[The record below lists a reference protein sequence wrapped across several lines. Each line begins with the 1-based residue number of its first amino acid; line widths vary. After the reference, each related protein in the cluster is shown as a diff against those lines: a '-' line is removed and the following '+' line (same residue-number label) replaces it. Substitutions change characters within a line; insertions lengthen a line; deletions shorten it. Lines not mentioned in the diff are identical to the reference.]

1 MDGDMSSRRQLHL
14 NLNFMNA
21 GSYSSAWRWP
31 ESLPTDFIDL
41 DFFVR
46 HAQIAE
52 RGTFDAIFL
61 ADNPALP
68 DRPDLRPFQALEPTI
83 VLATI
88 AAATSHIGLIAT
100 LSTTYNEPYNV
111 ARRFASLD
119 HASSGRAGWNIVTT
133 ADADT
138 AENFGA
144 ANAVP
149 HGERYAR
156 AGEFADIVTG
166 LWDSW
171 DEEALVGDQAG
182 GRFADPAGIH
192 RLDHKGRYFS
202 VRGALNVPRSPQGR
216 PIIVQAGG
224 SEDGQN
230 LAARHADLVFSVAH
244 TLAEAQEFAGGLRH
258 KLKRAGRPPEA
269 IAICPGLVT
278 ILGGTEEEARRREQE
293 LWESVPIE
301 YGIARLARTLNVDPS
316 RLKPDEP
323 LPSDIPFPEN
333 ASQTFFKGALRLA
346 ARDRL
351 TARDL
356 VKALGG
362 GGTQHRLAVGTPEQV
377 ADGIEEWF
385 RSGAV
390 DGFNIMPD
398 VVASGLPAFVEEV
411 VPLLRRRGIFRSE
424 YDGRT
429 LRRHLGLPP
438 PVSRYAR
445 APAGAA
451 LA

>member
-1 MDGDMSSRRQLHL
+1 MSNQRQLHL
-14 NLNFMNA
+14 NLNFINA

-31 ESLPTDFIDL
+31 ESRPGDFVDVN
-41 DFFVR
+41 FFVR
-46 HAQIAE
+46 HAQLAE

-83 VLATI
+83 TLATI
-88 AAATSHIGLIAT
+88 AGATTHIGLIAT

-119 HASSGRAGWNIVTT
+119 HASGGRAGWNIVTT

-138 AENFGA
+138 AENFGLTS
-144 ANAVP
+144 VIP

-171 DEEALVGDQAG
+171 EDEALIGDQAA
-182 GRFADPAGIH
+182 GRFIDPSRIH
-192 RLDHKGRYFS
+192 RLDHRGRYFS
-202 VRGALNVPRSPQGR
+202 VGGALNLPRSPQGR
-216 PIIVQAGG
+216 PIVVQAGG
-224 SEDGQN
+224 SDDGQE

-244 TLAEAQEFAGGLRH
+244 SLKEAQDFSASLRG
-258 KLKRAGRPPEA
+258 KLKRVGRPPDA

-278 ILGGTEEEARRREQE
+278 ILGGTEAEAKRREQE
-293 LWESVPIE
+293 LWDGVPIE
-301 YGIARLARTLNVDPS
+301 YGVARLARTLNVDPS

-323 LPSDIPFPEN
+323 LPEDIPFPRDH
-333 ASQTFFKGALRLA
+333 SQTFFKGAVRLA
-346 ARDRL
+346 ERGSL
-351 TARDL
+351 TVRDL
-356 VKALGG
+356 VKTLGG
-362 GGTQHRLAVGTPEQV
+362 GGTQHRLVVGTPEQV
-377 ADGIEEWF
+377 ADGIEQWF

-398 VVASGLPAFVEEV
+398 IIASGLQAFVDEV
-411 VPLLRRRGIFRSE
+411 VPLLRRRGIFRTE
-424 YDGRT
+424 YTGNT
-429 LRRHLGLPP
+429 LRHHLGLPH
-438 PVSRYAR
+438 
-445 APAGAA
+445 PAHRHGRPQATAA
-451 LA
+451 SA